1 MVFLTHYLI
10 GVEFILLP
18 FCPGHRVVKLRRPI
32 QEHEKNEDWHSE
44 YQIYD
49 IATKSEVSWTST
61 QIHRLNTC
69 IIKNQDGEKLSE
81 VLTGLQAAIQ
91 VNYGFL

>member
-1 MVFLTHYLI
+1 MWSWLNIASVSLDKL
-10 GVEFILLP
+10 
-18 FCPGHRVVKLRRPI
+18 VVKQKNST
-32 QEHEKNEDWHSE
+32 QETGKNEDWHSE

-49 IATKSEVSWTST
+49 AETKSKVAWTST

-69 IIKNQDGEKLSE
+69 IIKNQEGEKLSE

-91 VNYGFL
+91 VIFCL